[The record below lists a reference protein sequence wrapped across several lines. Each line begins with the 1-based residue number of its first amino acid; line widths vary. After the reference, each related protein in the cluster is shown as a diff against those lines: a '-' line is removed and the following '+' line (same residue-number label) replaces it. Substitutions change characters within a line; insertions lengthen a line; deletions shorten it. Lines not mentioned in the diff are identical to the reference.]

1 VDAGAEG
8 AAAVGG
14 CRSANFAFD
23 FNQSANFAFDFNQSA
38 NFAFDFNQ
46 SANFAF
52 DFNQSANFAFYFNK
66 GGGGGVQAHALALLH
81 MIRQNDRLAVSK
93 LVSSLTRGGVRAP
106 LAQCLLIRYVSQV
119 SAAFSVSEW
128 SRGVFLRSGAEQQ
141 GTRGASTGA
150 GGRSAGAEHLHRAKA
165 GSAS

>member
-1 VDAGAEG
+1 LHSILTSQQTLHSILTSQLTLPSILTK
-8 AAAVGG
+8 AAV
-14 CRSANFAFD
+14 
-23 FNQSANFAFDFNQSA
+23 
-38 NFAFDFNQ
+38 
-46 SANFAF
+46 
-52 DFNQSANFAFYFNK
+52 
-66 GGGGGVQAHALALLH
+66 GGVQAHALALLH